1 LSDVLRGTVVGGST
15 LVAPAPVWDAV
26 TAQAIAAERDAA
38 EARGHARGLAEGRAE
53 AAGEIARL
61 GQALELAFASLRAEV
76 AAQREAAVT
85 ADLDVACAVID
96 EVLGTAP
103 PTDALLLLD
112 RVREVAAML
121 DDPTLEVRLH
131 PDDQA
136 VLAGAALD
144 PRLSLVADPTVA
156 RGEASVDGTWGR
168 ADLRRRALR
177 DAAFA
182 QLTAGH
188 GEVPA

>member
-53 AAGEIARL
+53 AVGEIVRL
-61 GQALELAFASLRAEV
+61 GQALEAAFADLRAEV
-76 AAQREAAVT
+76 AAQREAAVA
-85 ADLDVACAVID
+85 ADLDVARAVID

-103 PTDALLLLD
+103 PTDALQLLE

-131 PDDQA
+131 PEDRA
-136 VLAGAALD
+136 VLTGAALD

-177 DAAFA
+177 DAAVA
-182 QLTAGH
+182 QLAALH